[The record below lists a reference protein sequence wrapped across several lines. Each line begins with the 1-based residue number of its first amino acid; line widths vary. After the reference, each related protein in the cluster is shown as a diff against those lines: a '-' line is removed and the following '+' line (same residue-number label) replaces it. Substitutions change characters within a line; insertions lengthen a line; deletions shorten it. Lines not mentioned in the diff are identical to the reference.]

1 MGPPPVCQDEG
12 ATTVLAGLKHIVLAY
27 ARNSGSLQQ
36 IIFIYASV
44 CI

>member
-12 ATTVLAGLKHIVLAY
+12 ATTGLKHIVLAY

-36 IIFIYASV
+36 IFIYASV